1 MKSSKK
7 GLIKQMKIQAVKIDG
22 YKNLKTT
29 SFSFGK
35 ITALVALNN
44 FGKSNVLDAINFGTR
59 FIRVNEDRKVE
70 MMSSGYAI
78 PINKVNASHD
88 FQFEMELLTD
98 NKGETYRLIYGYQ
111 FQWAKR
117 DGDGCRIVK
126 EYLKMKLDQK
136 GQRYGML
143 ILRDEKGAFYKST
156 ETGRCTTDIAIEDTE
171 LIANKLRAFD
181 SLYYAEII
189 KRLNSIRLYLE
200 DNFDVRHLYSA
211 DPLRKKGM
219 ERITV
224 DEDNLP
230 RIIYHIKANYTGYY
244 ERLLDAYKS
253 LFPQIEDVIVR
264 ELRIEKQS
272 ELEIPDDVPYV
283 VSNNVYLLFVK
294 DSNLNQPINFQLMS
308 DGAKR
313 VFMILTRIIVANI
326 ENVALIAIEEPENSV
341 HPSLLQD
348 YLQIINSFLENCK
361 IIITSHSPYIVNYL
375 NPLDINIGMSQSNG
389 IAEFYTIRK
398 TAIRK
403 LENDANSVEQS
414 LGDYIFTLLSN
425 DSEELLQYL
434 DGEVYE

>member
-1 MKSSKK
+1 MESGKK
-7 GLIKQMKIQAVKIDG
+7 GQVIQMKIQAVRIDG

-29 SFSFGK
+29 SFALSK

-59 FIRVNEDRKVE
+59 FIRVNEDRKAE
-70 MMSSGYAI
+70 MMSSSSAI
-78 PINKVNASHD
+78 PINKENASHD
-88 FQFEMELLTD
+88 FEFEMELLTEEGG
-98 NKGETYRLIYGYQ
+98 KTYRLVYGYQ
-111 FQWAKR
+111 FEWAKR
-117 DGDGCRIVK
+117 DEEGCRIVK
-126 EYLKMKLDQK
+126 EYLKMKLDEK

-143 ILRDEKGAFYKST
+143 ISRDEKGVFYKST
-156 ETGRCTTDIAIEDTE
+156 ETGRCTTGVVIEDNE
-171 LIANKLRAFD
+171 LVINKLKAFD
-181 SLYYAEII
+181 SLYFNGII
-189 KRLNSIRLYLE
+189 KKMNGIRLYLE
-200 DNFDVRHLYSA
+200 DNFDVKHLYSA
-211 DPLRKKGM
+211 DPLIRKGV

-230 RIIYHIKANYTGYY
+230 RIIYYIKKNYTNYY

-264 ELRIEKQS
+264 ELKIDKQHG
-272 ELEIPDDVPYV
+272 LEIPDDIPFI
-283 VSNNVYLLFVK
+283 VSDNVYLLYVK

-348 YLQIINSFLENCK
+348 YLQILNSFLENCK

-375 NPLDINIGMSQSNG
+375 NPLDICIGMSRANG
-389 IAEFYTIRK
+389 IAEFYSIRK

-403 LENDANSVEQS
+403 LENDANSVDQS

-425 DSEELLQYL
+425 DSEELVQYL
-434 DGEVYE
+434 EGDVYE